1 MIENDLLLKIEGL
14 EKVIKEQQD
23 SADMYKLQLEETKKQ
38 LDDYNKPE
46 ITPMMIDNIHSA
58 IEKAVEGFDF
68 SNNDNYEFEF
78 GMEYDGKV
86 YVESVDLQ
94 CAYELT
100 ENIVD
105 KVCNLFKPSYSNLKT
120 LNLSMSRIQ

>member
-1 MIENDLLLKIEGL
+1 MIENELILKIEGL

-86 YVESVDLQ
+86 YVESVNLQ

-100 ENIVD
+100 EKIVNN
-105 KVCNLFKPSYSNLKT
+105 VCSLFKEADCPEDNNDNS
-120 LNLSMSRIQ
+120 

>member
-1 MIENDLLLKIEGL
+1 MIKNDLLLKIEGL

-46 ITPMMIDNIHSA
+46 ITPKMIDSIHSA

-86 YVESVDLQ
+86 YVESVNLQ

-100 ENIVD
+100 EKIVNN
-105 KVCNLFKPSYSNLKT
+105 VCSLFKEADCPEDNNDNS
-120 LNLSMSRIQ
+120 

>member
-1 MIENDLLLKIEGL
+1 MIENELLLKIQGM

-86 YVESVDLQ
+86 YVESVNLQ

-100 ENIVD
+100 EKIVNN
-105 KVCNLFKPSYSNLKT
+105 VCSLFKEADCPEDNNDNS
-120 LNLSMSRIQ
+120 

>member
-1 MIENDLLLKIEGL
+1 MNQKDLELKIAGL
-14 EKVIKEQQD
+14 EKAIKEHNDFSTTYQNDLKSTQ
-23 SADMYKLQLEETKKQ
+23 KQ

-46 ITPMMIDNIHSA
+46 LTPQQIDAIHNA
-58 IEKAVEGFDF
+58 VEKAVEGFDF

-86 YVESVDLQ
+86 YVESVGLQ

-100 ENIVD
+100 EQIVNN
-105 KVCNLFKPSYSNLKT
+105 VCNLFKEADCPEDNNDNS
-120 LNLSMSRIQ
+120 

>member
-1 MIENDLLLKIEGL
+1 MIKNDLLLKIEGL

-86 YVESVDLQ
+86 YVESVNLQ

-100 ENIVD
+100 EKIVNN
-105 KVCNLFKPSYSNLKT
+105 VCSLFKEADCPEDNNDNS
-120 LNLSMSRIQ
+120 

>member
-46 ITPMMIDNIHSA
+46 LTPQQIDAIHNA

-86 YVESVDLQ
+86 YVESVNLQ

-100 ENIVD
+100 EQVANN
-105 KVCNLFKPSYSNLKT
+105 VCSLFKEADCPEDNNDNS
-120 LNLSMSRIQ
+120 

>member
-86 YVESVDLQ
+86 YVESVNLQ

-100 ENIVD
+100 EKIVNN
-105 KVCNLFKPSYSNLKT
+105 VCSLFKEADCPEDNNDNS
-120 LNLSMSRIQ
+120 

>member
-1 MIENDLLLKIEGL
+1 MIENDLILKIEGL

-58 IEKAVEGFDF
+58 IEKAIEGFDF

-86 YVESVDLQ
+86 YVESVNLQ

-100 ENIVD
+100 EKIVNN
-105 KVCNLFKPSYSNLKT
+105 VCSLFKEAACPEDNNDNS
-120 LNLSMSRIQ
+120 

>member
-1 MIENDLLLKIEGL
+1 MNQKDLELKIAGL
-14 EKVIKEQQD
+14 EKAIKEHD
-23 SADMYKLQLEETKKQ
+23 DFSATYQNDLKATQKQ

-46 ITPMMIDNIHSA
+46 LTPMQLDDIHNA
-58 IEKAVEGFDF
+58 VEKAVEGFDF

-86 YVESVDLQ
+86 YVESVNLQ

-100 ENIVD
+100 EKIVNN
-105 KVCNLFKPSYSNLKT
+105 VCSLFKEADCPEDNNDNS
-120 LNLSMSRIQ
+120 

>member
-46 ITPMMIDNIHSA
+46 LTPKQLDDIHNA
-58 IEKAVEGFDF
+58 VEKAVEGFDF
-68 SNNDNYEFEF
+68 SNNGNYEFEF
-78 GMEYDGKV
+78 GMDYDGKV
-86 YVESVDLQ
+86 YVESVNLQ

-100 ENIVD
+100 EKIVNN
-105 KVCNLFKPSYSNLKT
+105 VCSLFKEADCPEDNNDNS
-120 LNLSMSRIQ
+120 

>member
-1 MIENDLLLKIEGL
+1 MIENDLILKIEGL

-58 IEKAVEGFDF
+58 IEKAIEGFDF

-86 YVESVDLQ
+86 YVESVSLQ

-100 ENIVD
+100 EQVVNN
-105 KVCNLFKPSYSNLKT
+105 VCSLFKEADCPEDNNDNS
-120 LNLSMSRIQ
+120 